1 MAYEEERRFIQ
12 LFIRSER
19 RERLLYELT
28 SPKKRIRGL
37 NRFCHQAEEF
47 IDKTKIFLQGNDIES
62 KKEFELFV
70 SRHNELCRVIS
81 ADLWI
86 DGYFP
91 LSDAVLQAQACF
103 DAVIVIGSN
112 FALVYT
118 ETMKGGRDK
127 YLLFEQ

>member
-1 MAYEEERRFIQ
+1 MEYEDERRFIQ
-12 LFIRSER
+12 QFIRKER
-19 RERLLYELT
+19 RERLLYEIT

-37 NRFCHQAEEF
+37 NRFCHQADEF
-47 IDKTKIFLQGNDIES
+47 IDQSKIFLQGNDIES
-62 KKEFELFV
+62 KKEFEHFV
-70 SRHNELCRVIS
+70 AGHNELCRVIS

-91 LSDAVLQAQACF
+91 LSDAVLQASACF
-103 DAVIVIGSN
+103 DAVIVIGSC
-112 FALVYT
+112 FALVYA